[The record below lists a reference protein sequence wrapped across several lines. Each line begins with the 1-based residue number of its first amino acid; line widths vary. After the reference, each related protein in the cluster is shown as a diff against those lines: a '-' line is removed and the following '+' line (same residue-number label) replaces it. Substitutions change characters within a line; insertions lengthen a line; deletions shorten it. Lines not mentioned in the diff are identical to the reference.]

1 MILWT
6 ILVELIFIDSLPQ
19 ELGGCCDTL
28 LTCLV
33 AVLLFRDGL
42 RRNVPL
48 FFLFFAAKGLGLV
61 SSDAFLPPSFG
72 FSLSSGRF
80 LGSDTVS
87 FSIKAFGL
95 SSRFLGNADDTV
107 SFSFSVKA
115 FGLGSCFLGSDT
127 FVSDA
132 LLLKSVDLM
141 SSSWSRRLSRRTGHC
156 SSIDVI
162 AILCHESTIVYKSEL
177 EGGISARLT
186 IFFEVLHVLGRNQGL
201 HRLNC
206 LDTLVG
212 DVLEPHTSILLI
224 IGPDGIY
231 VLCCGED
238 VE

>member
-1 MILWT
+1 
-6 ILVELIFIDSLPQ
+6 
-19 ELGGCCDTL
+19 L

-95 SSRFLGNADDTV
+95 SSRFLGNDTV

-132 LLLKSVDLM
+132 LL
-141 SSSWSRRLSRRTGHC
+141 SR
-156 SSIDVI
+156 
-162 AILCHESTIVYKSEL
+162 
-177 EGGISARLT
+177 
-186 IFFEVLHVLGRNQGL
+186 
-201 HRLNC
+201 
-206 LDTLVG
+206 
-212 DVLEPHTSILLI
+212 LI
-224 IGPDGIY
+224 
-231 VLCCGED
+231 
-238 VE
+238 